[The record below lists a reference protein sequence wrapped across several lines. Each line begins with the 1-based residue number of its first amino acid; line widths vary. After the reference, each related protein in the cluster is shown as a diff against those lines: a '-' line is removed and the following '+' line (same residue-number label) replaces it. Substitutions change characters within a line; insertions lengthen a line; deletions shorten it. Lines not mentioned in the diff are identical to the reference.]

1 MPLLLTRNSE
11 KQYTLKVDNETS
23 SPTKSNEPLFQKQR
37 NKSVLLRKK
46 CIKNYF
52 SNVTESRVN
61 INKEF
66 WKIIKTFFANKGF
79 LSRNE
84 IMLIE
89 YDEVITNIIKY

>member
-1 MPLLLTRNSE
+1 MPLLLTRNSG
-11 KQYTLKVDNETS
+11 KQYTLKVDYETS
-23 SPTKSNEPLFQKQR
+23 SPTTSNEPLFQKQR

-52 SNVTESRVN
+52 SKVTESRVN

-66 WKIIKTFFANKGF
+66 WKIIKPFFTNKRF

-84 IMLIE
+84 IILIE
-89 YDEVITNIIKY
+89 YEEVITNIIEY